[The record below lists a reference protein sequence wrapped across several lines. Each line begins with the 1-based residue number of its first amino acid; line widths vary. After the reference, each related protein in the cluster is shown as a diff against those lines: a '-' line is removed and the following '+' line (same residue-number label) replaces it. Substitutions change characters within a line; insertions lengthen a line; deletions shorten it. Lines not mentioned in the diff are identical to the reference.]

1 MKIIMVYTCPL
12 SVKMLTFSQ
21 WADRFFSVPCREVI
35 QMDPWSVYLSDSRK
49 TKRLCSRFGLISK
62 PPRIRPTK
70 TQQLRYQSCHHQK
83 FLSVLCKMENQP
95 RFIGIP
101 QDLNLRRDM
110 LDLCGKQNH
119 DPEASANM
127 AAQHGETNLSVHSEA
142 AVSTN
147 SKMAHG
153 LRGQICCNT

>member
-1 MKIIMVYTCPL
+1 
-12 SVKMLTFSQ
+12 
-21 WADRFFSVPCREVI
+21 
-35 QMDPWSVYLSDSRK
+35 MDPWPVYLSDSRN
-49 TKRLCSRFGLISK
+49 TKRLCSRFGLFSK
-62 PPRIRPTK
+62 PPRMRPTK
-70 TQQLRYQSCHHQK
+70 TRQLRYQSCHHQK
-83 FLSVLCKMENQP
+83 FLSVHCKMENQP

-142 AVSTN
+142 AVSTTPGAVPEQQN
-147 SKMAHG
+147 GSRSHG
-153 LRGQICCNT
+153 PNLLQHLKEQMEII